1 MHPFLETIS
10 VAGGVAA
17 PLVLAIMVLTL
28 FYRALGR
35 LSRGA
40 TPNTMAVH
48 GVLKKNTIATVHV
61 SGHKPFDSVRF
72 IGFTQNSP
80 GTKTH
85 LPWELGGMVILEA
98 SDMTR
103 FIVRARDIKMIVV
116 PPAAQSSEET
126 VPYEAD

>member
-1 MHPFLETIS
+1 MHPFIETIS
-10 VAGGVAA
+10 VAGGVVA
-17 PLVLAIMVLTL
+17 PLVLAIIALTL
-28 FYRALGR
+28 FYRALGW
-35 LSRGA
+35 LNRGA

-61 SGHKPFDSVRF
+61 SGHKPFESVRF
-72 IGFTQNSP
+72 VGFTQNSP
-80 GTKTH
+80 ATKTH

-116 PPAAQSSEET
+116 PPDLPKEET
-126 VPYEAD
+126 SLE